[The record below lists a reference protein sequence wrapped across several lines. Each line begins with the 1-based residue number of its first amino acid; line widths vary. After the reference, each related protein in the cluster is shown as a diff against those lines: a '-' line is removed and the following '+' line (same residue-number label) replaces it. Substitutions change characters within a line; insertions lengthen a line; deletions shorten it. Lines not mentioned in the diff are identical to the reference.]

1 MTLVTLIGER
11 LAIKNDEF
19 MYLGP
24 NNDCRN
30 CKLKTV
36 CFNLKPNRIYKIT
49 KVRDKK
55 HNCNLHEGTAVVV
68 EVEKQP
74 IITAIN
80 KKYTEGSKSNIEKT
94 DCDNIGCEYHDLCKI
109 DIQKDKNYVIKKI
122 HGKIDCPI
130 GNNLQKAELE
140 EA

>member
-1 MTLVTLIGER
+1 MALVTLIGER
-11 LAIKNDEF
+11 LAKKNDEF

-36 CFNLKPNRIYKIT
+36 CFNLKPGRSYKIT

-55 HNCNLHEGTAVVV
+55 HNCNTHEGTAVVV

-74 IITAIN
+74 ILTAID
-80 KKYTEGSKSNIEKT
+80 KKHTEGSKADIEKI
-94 DCDNIGCEYHDLCKI
+94 DCNNIGCEYYDLCKMN
-109 DIQKDKNYVIKKI
+109 IQKDKKYVIKKI
-122 HGKIDCPI
+122 HGDINCPI
-130 GNNLQKAELE
+130 GHQLQKAEIDDE
-140 EA
+140 